1 MGSIA
6 VRVEDLGKQYRIGRV
21 QPKYG
26 TLRDSIAAVVSAPFR
41 GWRGEPGSRA
51 GDEDTIWALHGVSF
65 EVQQG
70 ELVGI
75 IGRNGAGKSTLL
87 KILSRITEPTTG
99 MLELRG
105 RMGSLLEVGTG
116 FHAELTGR
124 ENIYLNGSILGMRR
138 AEISARF
145 DEIVAFAEVDR
156 FIDTPVKHYS
166 SGMYLRLAFSVAAH
180 LEPEILVV
188 DEVLAVGDAAFQR
201 KCLNKMEDVGRQ
213 GRTVFF
219 VSHSM
224 PAITRLCARAILLHD
239 GALARDGT
247 AHEVAG
253 AYLNSGLGTTAAREW
268 TDAARMPGS
277 DAVRL
282 QAVRVRTEDGPVASA
297 FDIRQS
303 LVLEMEYEVRRDG
316 LVLLPNF
323 NLVNQDGVAV
333 FTTLDLDPAWRRRPR
348 PTGCWTSR
356 VTIPGNLLS
365 EGTIYVEPALLSLDP
380 FIGHFRERDAIAFQ
394 VVDSLDGDSARGDW
408 VGEMGGAVR
417 PLLQWSTDR
426 EAPRSLVGAI
436 RG

>member
-1 MGSIA
+1 
-6 VRVEDLGKQYRIGRV
+6 
-21 QPKYG
+21 
-26 TLRDSIAAVVSAPFR
+26 
-41 GWRGEPGSRA
+41 
-51 GDEDTIWALHGVSF
+51 
-65 EVQQG
+65 
-70 ELVGI
+70 
-75 IGRNGAGKSTLL
+75 
-87 KILSRITEPTTG
+87 
-99 MLELRG
+99 
-105 RMGSLLEVGTG
+105 
-116 FHAELTGR
+116 
-124 ENIYLNGSILGMRR
+124 
-138 AEISARF
+138 
-145 DEIVAFAEVDR
+145 
-156 FIDTPVKHYS
+156 
-166 SGMYLRLAFSVAAH
+166 MYLRLAFSVAAH

-188 DEVLAVGDAAFQR
+188 DEVLAVGDASFQR

-239 GALARDGT
+239 GTLARDGT

-268 TDAARMPGS
+268 TEAARTPGS

-282 QAVRVRTEDGPVASA
+282 RAVRVRTEDGPVASA
-297 FDIRQS
+297 FDIRQP
-303 LVLEMEYEVRRDG
+303 LVLEMEYEVLRDG
-316 LVLLPNF
+316 LVLIPNF

-333 FTTLDLDPAWRRRPR
+333 FTTLDQDSAWRGRRR

-365 EGTIYVEPALLSLDP
+365 EGTIYVEPALMSIDP

-408 VGEMGGAVR
+408 VGDMGGAVR
-417 PLLQWSTDR
+417 PLLQWRTDR
-426 EAPRSLVGAI
+426 EAPRSLVGAA

>member
-6 VRVEDLGKQYRIGRV
+6 VRVENLGKQYRIGRRK
-21 QPKYG
+21 PSYG
-26 TLRDSIAAVVSAPFR
+26 TLRDSIADVVSAPFR
-41 GWRGEPGSRA
+41 RWRDGPGSKA
-51 GDEDTIWALHGVSF
+51 GSEDTIWALQGVSF

-70 ELVGI
+70 EVVGI

-99 MLELRG
+99 MLEIRG
-105 RMGSLLEVGTG
+105 RLGSLLEVGTG

-138 AEISARF
+138 TEIKARF
-145 DEIVAFAEVDR
+145 DEIVAFAEIDR

-239 GALARDGT
+239 GTLARDGT

-268 TDAARMPGS
+268 TKAARTPGS

-282 QAVRVRTEDGPVASA
+282 RAVRVRTEDGRV
-297 FDIRQS
+297 
-303 LVLEMEYEVRRDG
+303 EC
-316 LVLLPNF
+316 
-323 NLVNQDGVAV
+323 
-333 FTTLDLDPAWRRRPR
+333 TTHPTGWTPR
-348 PTGCWTSR
+348 PTGRSTGRPAEARSASR
-356 VTIPGNLLS
+356 PDGESCSLS
-365 EGTIYVEPALLSLDP
+365 PPI
-380 FIGHFRERDAIAFQ
+380 
-394 VVDSLDGDSARGDW
+394 
-408 VGEMGGAVR
+408 
-417 PLLQWSTDR
+417 
-426 EAPRSLVGAI
+426 
-436 RG
+436 